1 MGRRGPWVQTTA
13 PPASVRSD
21 FINLVCRY
29 RFYSSLYFPPFLYWS
44 ADLWYSHRQV
54 RCIVQFLSVLSLLVC
69 IRWLIQE
76 PAVLIVEVNKLMEAL
91 ITGGIVCQWL
101 TFPSQVVFMRE
112 RSIQRAAAGLQT
124 QLHVWHVCAWMVWP
138 PALKY
143 TVCLHVLTSSVC
155 LGSAAQ
161 CVLVSIFALHFLRFC
176 FSEVSPSSESHT

>member
-29 RFYSSLYFPPFLYWS
+29 RFYSSPYFPPFLYWS

-54 RCIVQFLSVLSLLVC
+54 RCVVQFLSVLSLLVC

-161 CVLVSIFALHFLRFC
+161 CVLVSIFALHFLSFC
-176 FSEVSPSSESHT
+176 FSAVSPSSETHT